1 MDRPF
6 RNVNDDNAVMQG
18 NNSARLEFTVGY
30 DNTGLWCGAAFF
42 GLLSALFFVMISGLA
57 LIHAGIVPGRLPPGF
72 GLVNYVFAAT
82 VCTVL
87 GLAGWYSG
95 VVAVRRSQSFEVW
108 TWGIR
113 WIRRKQLC
121 CQLPW
126 EDITSLVLRDDN
138 GNVVLHGR
146 AGQSTLR
153 IPTYFSHVD
162 TLIGRLEEET
172 ELESLLVAGR
182 PTASHA
188 ADADTRTGFQ
198 PLVCRRGRLVFVQFL
213 FLLLMSCCSV
223 VAWTNTT
230 AIEKSSTTL
239 AERRIRGGTVVM
251 RYLGPALCV
260 GAVWSLLS
268 TWLEVRIDR
277 DGLWIRYLLGHRRYS
292 WNSLRQV
299 DVQLKR
305 HRQHALRG
313 GHVLCVPE
321 LHIQFK
327 SGGELI
333 LHQLDDAYR
342 FRDLIQAGPDALL
355 K

>member
-1 MDRPF
+1 MPEGNSVRP
-6 RNVNDDNAVMQG
+6 
-18 NNSARLEFTVGY
+18 EFTVGY
-30 DNTGLWCGAAFF
+30 DNTGLWCGATFF
-42 GLLSALFFVMISGLA
+42 GLVSALFFVMISGLA
-57 LIHAGIVPGRLPPGF
+57 LIHAGIVPGRLPRGF
-72 GLVNYVFAAT
+72 GPVNYVFGAT
-82 VCTVL
+82 VCVVL
-87 GLAGWYSG
+87 GLAAWYSG
-95 VVAVRRSQSFEVW
+95 VVAMRRSQSFEVW
-108 TWGIR
+108 TSGIR

-126 EDITSLVLRDDN
+126 EEITSLVLRDDN

-146 AGQSTLR
+146 SGQSTLK

-172 ELESLLVAGR
+172 EFESLLAAGR
-182 PTASHA
+182 PTASPA
-188 ADADTRTGFQ
+188 SDSDNTSGFR
-198 PLVCRRGRLVFVQFL
+198 PLVCRRGRLVLVQFV
-213 FLLLMSCCSV
+213 FLLLMSCCSAI
-223 VAWTNTT
+223 AWTSITPV
-230 AIEKSSTTL
+230 EKSSTTL
-239 AERRIRGGTVVM
+239 TERRIRGGTVVM
-251 RYLGPALCV
+251 RYLGPALCA

-299 DVQLKR
+299 EVQLKR

-313 GHVLCVPE
+313 GHVFCVPE
-321 LHIQFK
+321 LHIQLK

-333 LHQLDDAYR
+333 IHQLDDAYR

-355 K
+355 T